1 MLKADVRIRLREFI
15 CLREVDRHCQR
26 RLSRNVVNSIKEDT
40 HREDRVAHAK
50 KQRQHLSSLYSL
62 VSVWFFEELFE

>member
-26 RLSRNVVNSIKEDT
+26 RLSRNVVNSIKEAVDDFEE
-40 HREDRVAHAK
+40 RG
-50 KQRQHLSSLYSL
+50 SLFLAPFELLSL
-62 VSVWFFEELFE
+62 VHFP